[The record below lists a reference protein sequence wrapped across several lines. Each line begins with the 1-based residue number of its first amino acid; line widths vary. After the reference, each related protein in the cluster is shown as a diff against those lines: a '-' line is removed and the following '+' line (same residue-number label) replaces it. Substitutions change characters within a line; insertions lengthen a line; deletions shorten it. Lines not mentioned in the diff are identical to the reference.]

1 MDKCVIVGAGECDVT
16 KFERGFI
23 IAADGGIDYLMKA
36 GIKPN
41 LVIGDFDSASSR
53 YSEYGFD
60 TKTFPVQKDDTDM
73 LLAIKEGLASGY
85 KDFVIYGGTGGRF
98 DHTLANLQ
106 CLGYLVNNGANGRLV
121 GSNGGFI
128 TMIKDSSIT
137 FEAKEYKIGTKIS
150 VFAFGG
156 EAIGVTEKGLKY
168 TLDNATIKCD
178 FPIGVSNEFIG
189 EDVYIKVDDGILMIY
204 VD

>member
-1 MDKCVIVGAGECDVT
+1 MDKCIIVGAGECDVT
-16 KFERGFI
+16 DFERGFF
-23 IAADGGIDYLMKA
+23 IAADGGLDYLMKA
-36 GIKPN
+36 GISPN

-53 YSEYGFD
+53 YSEYGFE

-73 LLAIKEGLASGY
+73 LLAIKEGLARGY

-106 CLGYLVNNGANGRLV
+106 CLGYLVNNGARGRLV
-121 GSNGGFI
+121 GSNGSFI
-128 TMIKDSSIT
+128 TMIKDGFIT

-156 EAIGVTEKGLKY
+156 EVIGVTEKGLKY

-204 VD
+204 VE

>member
-16 KFERGFI
+16 DFERGFI
-23 IAADGGIDYLMKA
+23 IAADGGLDYLMKA
-36 GIKPN
+36 GISPN

-73 LLAIKEGLASGY
+73 LLAIKEGLARGY
-85 KDFVIYGGTGGRF
+85 RDFVIYGGTGGRF

-106 CLGYLVNNGANGRLV
+106 CLGYLVNNGARGRLV
-121 GSNGGFI
+121 GGNGSFI
-128 TMIKDSSIT
+128 TMIKGGSIT